1 MVDRL
6 LATMVKYVPKGR
18 LTSLG
23 HFSASR
29 PWARKVLLAL
39 SNRLMRGPQPIP
51 YGAGRGLM
59 FQNAGS
65 QIGYSLGT
73 TEPLVQDALTHHLRA
88 GMVVYDLGCNVG
100 FFAVIMA
107 RLVGSNGRVVAFDP
121 LPAHIEACAHNA
133 RLNALEN
140 VTTVTAAVGAVSE
153 MREFQITRLAT
164 ASHLAREG
172 AARPLEYVR
181 SEMVRVMTIDEYVYD
196 QGNQPPDFIKMD
208 VEGEEINAIEG
219 MRKTLNEYRP
229 TLLCEVHGQS
239 KQMADALAE
248 LGYTATVLESNTPLK
263 DAPWGVHIIAMPTA
277 PAHGR

>member
-18 LTSLG
+18 LTALG

-88 GMVVYDLGCNVG
+88 GMVVYDLGCNVS

-107 RLVGSNGRVVAFDP
+107 RLIGSNGRVVAFDP
-121 LPAHIEACAHNA
+121 LSAHTEACARNA

-140 VTTVTAAVGAVSE
+140 VTTVTAAVGAVSD

-219 MRKTLNEYRP
+219 MRKTIDEYRP

-248 LGYTATVLESNTPLK
+248 LDYTATVLESNTDLK

-277 PAHGR
+277 SAHGR